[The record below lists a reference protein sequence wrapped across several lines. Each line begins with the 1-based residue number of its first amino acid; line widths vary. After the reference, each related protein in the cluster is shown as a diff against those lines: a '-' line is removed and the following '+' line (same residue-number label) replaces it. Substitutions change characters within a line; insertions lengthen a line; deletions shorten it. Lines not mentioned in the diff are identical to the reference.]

1 MKILGIRS
9 LPLPEIKVIRM
20 GRNIDN
26 RGYFL
31 EPFRKSDLFGHPELA
46 DSFRGVEFVQTN
58 ESLSRP
64 GTMRGLHFQWDP
76 AMGKLVRTLRGRMI
90 DVVLD
95 IRKGSPTYGKAIA
108 HDMPNDPSADFSE
121 WIWVPPGFAHG
132 NFFPEETVIEYFC
145 TAEHNPECEGAISF
159 FSPGIDWSLCDL
171 VLKALFDDFVGG
183 GNLLLSAKDE
193 KAPTLEQWENDTRSR
208 NFIYTE
214 EQNTK

>member
-1 MKILGIRS
+1 MKILAVKS
-9 LPLPEIKVIRM
+9 LTLPEIKVIRM
-20 GRNIDN
+20 RRNIDS

-31 EPFRKSDLFGHPELA
+31 EPFRKSDMFGHPALA

-76 AMGKLVRTLRGRMI
+76 PMGKLIRTLRGRMI

-108 HDMPNDPSADFSE
+108 YDMPNDPAVDVSE

-159 FSPGIDWSLCDL
+159 FSPGIDWSLCHPAT
-171 VLKALFDDFVGG
+171 KALYDDFIGRG
-183 GNLLLSAKDE
+183 DLLLSAKDRG
-193 KAPTLEQWENDTRSR
+193 APALDEWLEDERSS
-208 NFIYTE
+208 NFIYE
-214 EQNTK
+214 EVS